1 MQQKIATGK
10 SSFYFTRSYIVLQN
24 TSNDKIYDK
33 EQLQQQVADAL
44 PNFI

>member
-33 EQLQQQVADAL
+33 KQLQQQVADTL